1 MNSHAKF
8 HFVAAHGVL
17 KFVAREPHSDA
28 SSEQANPLASPADG
42 PGQHAYETR
51 LDYDTGMSHRSSGQ
65 TVTEITD
72 AQVRQQLDR
81 ILNSKTFQHVQRLKR
96 FVSFVVLETKAGRGD
111 QLKEFVVGVQ
121 VFDKEASFDPRND
134 PIVRVQARRL
144 RTRLSTYYA
153 EEGQNDELL
162 IELPKGGYAAV
173 FKRRD
178 TPSLRKYVPA
188 TLARRNT
195 VVVMPFA
202 DLSAAHDLD
211 YFCQG
216 ISEEIIQTLS
226 KLETSRVVAR
236 DLSQLSADSQ
246 TLGESG
252 QRAGVIV
259 TGSVR
264 KSGDDLRVTAQIVD
278 GVNGNYVWSETFD
291 RKNKNIF
298 AVQEELA
305 QAVLKRLQTSL
316 TRPGGHD
323 SSRKPTE
330 NLAAYNFY
338 LQGRYHLSQRTEEG
352 LRKAI
357 EFFDKVIA
365 EDPRYAQAYSGLADA
380 YELLGHYGVLA
391 PAEVWT
397 KAASNA
403 AWAVLQDENSA
414 EAHTTLA
421 HVKATQDWDWLG
433 AEQEFKRAIELDGH
447 YPTAH
452 HWYAVSCLAPLG
464 RLTEALDEIM
474 LAQAL
479 DPISL
484 IIARDIAVV
493 YYYSRDFEA
502 ALDQCDHTIELNPHF
517 APAYWALGLIQE
529 QMSDFDESLAA
540 FQRAIQLTPNSPRM
554 RAGLARSLAMSG
566 KHKDAQQILKE
577 LQTLSEKR
585 YVSPFELASV
595 HFALGQEDVG
605 FEWLKKA
612 FQDRCFELISI
623 NVDPRFD
630 SIKSDPR
637 FIPLHRQMGLHA

>member
-1 MNSHAKF
+1 MT
-8 HFVAAHGVL
+8 
-17 KFVAREPHSDA
+17 REPHLEPTSKEPDA
-28 SSEQANPLASPADG
+28 ADLAAQQPEKAANVCGHATEPHASETS
-42 PGQHAYETR
+42 
-51 LDYDTGMSHRSSGQ
+51 LDYYVAMPLRSAAE
-65 TVTEITD
+65 TVTEITE
-72 AQVRQQLDR
+72 AQVRQQLEK

-144 RTRLSTYYA
+144 RTRLATYYV
-153 EEGQNDELL
+153 EEGQNDEIL

-173 FKRRD
+173 FRRREAHAA
-178 TPSLRKYVPA
+178 RKQVPA
-188 TLARRNT
+188 ALARRNT
-195 VVVMPFA
+195 AVVMPFA
-202 DLSAAHDLD
+202 DHSAGHDLD

-216 ISEEIIQTLS
+216 IGEEIVHALS
-226 KLETSRVVAR
+226 KLDSLRVVVR
-236 DLSQLSADSQ
+236 DLSRLSASESSSM
-246 TLGESG
+246 GESG
-252 QRAGVIV
+252 SSAGVIV

-264 KSGDDLRVTAQIVD
+264 KAGDDLRVTAQLID
-278 GVNGNYVWSETFD
+278 GTSGNYLWSESFD
-291 RKNKNIF
+291 RTNTNVF
-298 AVQEELA
+298 AIQEEVA
-305 QAVLKRLQTSL
+305 QAVSKRLQAGL
-316 TRPGGHD
+316 TPSGG
-323 SSRKPTE
+323 REKFKNPTE

-365 EDPRYAQAYSGLADA
+365 EDPRYAEAYSGLADA

-397 KAASNA
+397 KAASNS

-414 EAHTTLA
+414 EAHTSLA

-433 AEQEFKRAIELDGH
+433 AEQEFKRAVELNPR
-447 YPTAH
+447 YATAH

-464 RLTEALDEIM
+464 RLSQALEEVF

-484 IIARDIAVV
+484 IIARDVAVI
-493 YYYSRDFEA
+493 YYYGRDFEA

-517 APAYWALGLIQE
+517 APAYWTLGLIQE
-529 QMSDFDESLAA
+529 QMGDFEESLAA

-566 KHKDAQQILKE
+566 KSKEAQHILQE
-577 LQTLSEKR
+577 LQGLSEKR

-595 HFALGQEDVG
+595 HFALGQRDIG

-630 SIKSDPR
+630 SIKSDAR
-637 FIPLHRQMGLHA
+637 FAPLHRQLGLQF